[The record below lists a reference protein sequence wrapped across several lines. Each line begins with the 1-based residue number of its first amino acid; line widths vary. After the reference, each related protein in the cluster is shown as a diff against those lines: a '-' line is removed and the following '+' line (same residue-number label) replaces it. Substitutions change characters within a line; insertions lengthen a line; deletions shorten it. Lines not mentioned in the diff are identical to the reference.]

1 MRISWFFDVIS
12 PYSYLSLKQFHR
24 LPPHVEVEYVPILFA
39 GLLTHF
45 GQLGNAEIESK
56 RRFTYRFIVWRAK
69 QLGIPLRFPPS
80 HPFNPLAALRL
91 IIAAGSSRQVVE
103 KVFDAVFAEG
113 RDVQDPRVVESLAQQ
128 LGITDLGTLNSPLV
142 KAQLR
147 ANTERAIA
155 AQVFGVPTI
164 AAGNELFWGHDALDM
179 AIDYIND
186 PDRFLDEEMKRVDAL
201 PTGVMRKK

>member
-1 MRISWFFDVIS
+1 MNACS
-12 PYSYLSLKQFHR
+12 
-24 LPPHVEVEYVPILFA
+24 
-39 GLLTHF
+39 HF

-56 RRFTYRFIVWRAK
+56 RKFTYRFIVWRAK
-69 QLGIPLRFPPS
+69 QSGVPLRFPPT

-91 IIAAGSSRQVVE
+91 IIAAGSQRQAIE
-103 KVFDAVFAEG
+103 TVFDAVFKEG
-113 RDVQDPRVVESLAQQ
+113 RDVQDPRVIESLAHQ
-128 LGITDLGTLNSPLV
+128 LGITELDTLNSPQV

-186 PDRFLDEEMKRVDAL
+186 PARFLDEEIKRVDVL
-201 PTGVMRKK
+201 PTGVMRKR